1 MNVIDRG
8 FVVAYLVFACILG
21 VGGVLFHDSE
31 AGVQAS
37 TAVAIVVGSV
47 LLCVFDT
54 REGRGK
60 RRNR

>member
-1 MNVIDRG
+1 MSVIDRG
-8 FVVAYLVFACILG
+8 FVVAYFVFACIL
-21 VGGVLFHDSE
+21 VIGGVLFRDSE

-54 REGRGK
+54 REERGGRN
-60 RRNR
+60 NR